1 MTVTELEAHAF
12 GLKLDMVYPTDDMDK
27 VRAIQSK
34 FDDNIINH
42 VEMTMQ
48 DGTVYTD
55 NEGGFYQSDNM
66 QRIEFAFSSDDWKKI
81 VIDPNKITK
90 VVYNGT
96 TIYNVQ

>member
-1 MTVTELEAHAF
+1 
-12 GLKLDMVYPTDDMDK
+12 MDK
-27 VRAIQSK
+27 VRAIESK

-48 DGTVYTD
+48 DGTVYTA
-55 NEGGFYQSDNM
+55 NQGGSYQSHNIE
-66 QRIEFAFSSDDWKKI
+66 RIDFAFSSDDWKKV
-81 VIDPNKITK
+81 VIDPDKITK